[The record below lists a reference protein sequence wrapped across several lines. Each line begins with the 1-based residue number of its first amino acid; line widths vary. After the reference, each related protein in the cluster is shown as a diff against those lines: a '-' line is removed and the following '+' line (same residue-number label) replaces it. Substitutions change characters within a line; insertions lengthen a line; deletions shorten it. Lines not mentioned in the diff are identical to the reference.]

1 MQIDVL
7 SVLNGQKTAE
17 DEEFYWSEESERFTT
32 TSKDDYKYPKKPCV
46 FLRDCKYNVNVT
58 ISVDKGFFL
67 HTSPSWKSPRK

>member
-1 MQIDVL
+1 MQIDGL

-46 FLRDCKYNVNVT
+46 FLRDCKNNVNVT